1 MQIKKIAFGDNQE
14 AFIESRLTGGVN
26 VIYSDDNNRGKTLV
40 MQGLMFSLGYES
52 IFPSSFHYKDK
63 YFYSEIEVNGES
75 YEFLRKKNTV
85 ALKTDGAMQ
94 IFNSVG
100 ELRYFLDKFVFRIP
114 KVQKDNRATL
124 VDLSLLYELFFIGQ
138 DSRNPSGLISK
149 GQFNKQDFKNMVHA
163 LAGLSTSTA
172 NLSDIQA
179 TKNKI
184 AELKIKLKE
193 TKKKISIIKQ
203 NPNVAEVF
211 SKTFDSNKVQEKIKS
226 ISGINEKLSKVRRS
240 RQREINRKSK
250 LEQLVSELKSL
261 NRDLSEGNVQ
271 CGDCGSDKI
280 VYSNTDLTFE
290 VSNIDV
296 RNGIL
301 NSISENI
308 TQKVELI
315 NDLTREINFL
325 QDQLND
331 EMEEAPPS
339 FQQIILYS
347 EQVVSEKNYDN
358 DSFSLSREIESLQ
371 DQLASSIEIDDALK
385 TDKKTFDL
393 NLLNDM
399 SSIYKSIDP
408 NGNLTFEDI
417 FTKRDSTFSGS
428 EGQEFYFCKLIALS
442 RALNHDFPLIV
453 DSFRDG
459 ELSTNKE
466 ESMLNIYSKL
476 SRQVILTST
485 LKDEEYNSDK
495 YKKIN
500 KINAIDYSLHSN
512 CKILDKQ
519 NREGFI
525 DLISNFNGI
534 VL

>member
-1 MQIKKIAFGDNQE
+1 M
-14 AFIESRLTGGVN
+14 
-26 VIYSDDNNRGKTLV
+26 
-40 MQGLMFSLGYES
+40 
-52 IFPSSFHYKDK
+52 
-63 YFYSEIEVNGES
+63 
-75 YEFLRKKNTV
+75 
-85 ALKTDGAMQ
+85 
-94 IFNSVG
+94 
-100 ELRYFLDKFVFRIP
+100 
-114 KVQKDNRATL
+114 
-124 VDLSLLYELFFIGQ
+124 
-138 DSRNPSGLISK
+138 
-149 GQFNKQDFKNMVHA
+149 
-163 LAGLSTSTA
+163 
-172 NLSDIQA
+172 
-179 TKNKI
+179 
-184 AELKIKLKE
+184 
-193 TKKKISIIKQ
+193 
-203 NPNVAEVF
+203 
-211 SKTFDSNKVQEKIKS
+211 
-226 ISGINEKLSKVRRS
+226 
-240 RQREINRKSK
+240 
-250 LEQLVSELKSL
+250 VSELKSL

-428 EGQEFYFCKLIALS
+428 EGGK
-442 RALNHDFPLIV
+442 N
-453 DSFRDG
+453 
-459 ELSTNKE
+459 
-466 ESMLNIYSKL
+466 
-476 SRQVILTST
+476 
-485 LKDEEYNSDK
+485 
-495 YKKIN
+495 
-500 KINAIDYSLHSN
+500 
-512 CKILDKQ
+512 
-519 NREGFI
+519 FI
-525 DLISNFNGI
+525 FVN
-534 VL
+534 